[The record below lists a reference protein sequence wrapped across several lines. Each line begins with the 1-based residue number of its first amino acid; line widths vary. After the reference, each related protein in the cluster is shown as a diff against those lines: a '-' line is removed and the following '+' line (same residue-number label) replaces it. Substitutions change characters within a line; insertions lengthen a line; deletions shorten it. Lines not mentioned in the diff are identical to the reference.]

1 MRVNTFTDG
10 PITKTRRE
18 LSDMIRKY
26 EDYFTVY
33 DGIPGALHPPCMTI
47 TEGSPLLEADIES
60 YTTARVRFDITLI
73 APPTDNEYAIS
84 RLDAA
89 VDRVLSYLWQYFTV
103 TVDAYQSVTTAD
115 SQSYLACVMHVSAPA
130 TIELAEEPE
139 PELPPEYIPGYVPNP
154 DDML

>member
-47 TEGSPLLEADIES
+47 TEGSPLLEADSQS
-60 YTTARVRFDITLI
+60 YTTGRVRFDITLI

-89 VDRVLSYLWQYFTV
+89 VDRVLSYLWQYFMV

>member
-10 PITKTRRE
+10 PITKTRRD
-18 LSDMIRKY
+18 LSDLIRKY

-33 DGIPGALHPPCMTI
+33 DGIPGSLHPPCITI
-47 TEGSPLLEADIES
+47 TEGSPLLEADEKS
-60 YTTARVRFDITLI
+60 YTTGRVHFDITLI
-73 APPTDNEYAIS
+73 APPTDNEFAIS

-89 VDRVLSYLWQYFTV
+89 VDRVLSYLWQYFMV

-139 PELPPEYIPGYVPNP
+139 PELPPEYIPGYAPQP

>member
-10 PITKTRRE
+10 PITKTRRD
-18 LSDMIRKY
+18 LSDLIRKY

-47 TEGSPLLEADIES
+47 TEGSPLLEADSQS
-60 YTTARVRFDITLI
+60 YTTGRVKFDITLI

-115 SQSYLACVMHVSAPA
+115 SQSYLACIMHVSAPA

>member
-33 DGIPGALHPPCMTI
+33 DGIPGSLHPPCMTI
-47 TEGSPLLEADIES
+47 TEGSPLLEADSQS
-60 YTTARVRFDITLI
+60 YTTGRVRFDITLI

-89 VDRVLSYLWQYFTV
+89 VDRVLGYLWQYFTV

-130 TIELAEEPE
+130 TIELAAEPE
-139 PELPPEYIPGYVPNP
+139 PELPPEYIPGYVPQP

>member
-10 PITKTRRE
+10 PITKTRRD
-18 LSDMIRKY
+18 LSDLIRKY
-26 EDYFTVY
+26 EDYFAVY
-33 DGIPGALHPPCMTI
+33 DGIPGSLHPPCMTI
-47 TEGSPLLEADIES
+47 TEGSPLLEADSQS
-60 YTTARVRFDITLI
+60 YTTGRVKFDITLI